1 MNRYKEEIMLITRRS
16 DYAFRICRVL
26 QDGKVHNVREICD
39 KEEIP
44 RAFAYKI
51 LRELEMADLVK
62 SERGNQGGY
71 FLNKPLDELTIYDVA
86 SITEGDLAILHC
98 MKEDCSRNPEELP
111 CKVHMEMERIQE
123 ILVAEMKKKTI
134 ADIING

>member
-1 MNRYKEEIMLITRRS
+1 MLITRRS
-16 DYAFRICRVL
+16 DYAFRICRAL

-44 RAFAYKI
+44 KAFAYKI

-71 FLNKPLDELTIYDVA
+71 FLNKNLDELTIYDVA
-86 SITEGDLAILHC
+86 SITEEDLAILHC
-98 MKEDCSRNPEELP
+98 MKEDCSRNSKELP
-111 CKVHMEMERIQE
+111 CKVHMEMERIQK
-123 ILVAEMKKKTI
+123 ILVEEMKKKTI
-134 ADIING
+134 AEIING

>member
-1 MNRYKEEIMLITRRS
+1 MLITRRS
-16 DYAFRICRVL
+16 DYAMRICRIL
-26 QDGKVHNVREICD
+26 QDKKVHNVREICE

-51 LRELEMADLVK
+51 LRELEMEDLVK

-71 FLNKPLDELTIYDVA
+71 YLNRELEELTVYDIV

-98 MKEDCSRNPEELP
+98 MKEDCVRNEAGTP
-111 CKVHMEMERIQE
+111 CKLRNEIGRIQS
-123 ILVAEMKKKTI
+123 ILIDELKSKTLAELMK
-134 ADIING
+134 D

>member
-1 MNRYKEEIMLITRRS
+1 M
-16 DYAFRICRVL
+16 RICRVL
-26 QDGKVHNVREICD
+26 KDGKVHNVREICQ

-71 FLNKPLDELTIYDVA
+71 YLNKSLSDLTIYDVV

-98 MKEDCSRNPEELP
+98 MREDCSRNSETMP
-111 CKVHMEMERIQE
+111 CKVHQEIERIQK
-123 ILVAEMKKKTI
+123 ILISEMKKKTI
-134 ADIING
+134 ADIME

>member
-1 MNRYKEEIMLITRRS
+1 MLITRRS
-16 DYAFRICRVL
+16 DYAIRICRIL

-71 FLNKPLDELTIYDVA
+71 YLNKSLEDLTIYDIA
-86 SITEGDLAILHC
+86 SVTEGDLAILHC
-98 MKEDCSRNPEELP
+98 MKEECSRNSTDMP
-111 CKVHMEMERIQE
+111 CKVHMEIERIQN
-123 ILVAEMKKKTI
+123 ILITEMKKKTL
-134 ADIING
+134 AEIIRE

>member
-1 MNRYKEEIMLITRRS
+1 MLITRRS
-16 DYAFRICRVL
+16 DYAMRICRVL
-26 QDGKVHNVREICD
+26 RDGKVHNVREICQQ
-39 KEEIP
+39 EEIP

-71 FLNKPLDELTIYDVA
+71 YLNKPLEELTIYDVV

-98 MKEDCSRNPEELP
+98 MKEECNRNSDAMP
-111 CKVHMEMERIQE
+111 CKVHQEIERIQN
-123 ILVAEMKKKTI
+123 ILITEMKKKTI
-134 ADIING
+134 AEIMDWD

>member
-1 MNRYKEEIMLITRRS
+1 MLITRRS
-16 DYAFRICRVL
+16 DYAMRICRVL

-71 FLNKPLDELTIYDVA
+71 YLNKPLEDLTIYDVV
-86 SITEGDLAILHC
+86 SVTEGDLAILHC
-98 MKEDCSRNPEELP
+98 MKEDCERNPDDMP
-111 CKVHMEMERIQE
+111 CKVHKEIERIQGL
-123 ILVAEMKKKTI
+123 LVKEMKRKTI
-134 ADIING
+134 AEIMAE

>member
-1 MNRYKEEIMLITRRS
+1 MLITRRS
-16 DYAFRICRVL
+16 DYAMRICRVL
-26 QDGKVHNVREICD
+26 QDGKVHNVREICE
-39 KEEIP
+39 KEDIP

-71 FLNKPLDELTIYDVA
+71 YLNKKLDELTLYDVV

-98 MKEDCSRNPEELP
+98 MKENCERNSSDMP
-111 CKVHMEMERIQE
+111 CKVHQEVGRIQG
-123 ILVAEMKKKTI
+123 ILVEEMRKKTI
-134 ADIING
+134 ADILG

>member
-1 MNRYKEEIMLITRRS
+1 MLITRRS
-16 DYAFRICRVL
+16 DYAMRICRIL
-26 QDGKVHNVREICD
+26 QEGKVHNVREICD

-71 FLNKPLDELTIYDVA
+71 YLNKSLEDLTIYDIA
-86 SITEGDLAILHC
+86 SVTEGDLAILHC
-98 MKEDCSRNPEELP
+98 MKEECSRNSTDMP
-111 CKVHMEMERIQE
+111 CKVHMEIERIQN
-123 ILVAEMKKKTI
+123 ILITEMKKKTL
-134 ADIING
+134 AEIIRE